1 MEILVSIAILV
12 SVLDGQ
18 YILAGLIPIIL
29 TLVHFL
35 EEKSIMGGRDAIEG
49 LKKLQADTAIV
60 LIDGNEK
67 EVDAKTLKK
76 GDLIEVTIDE
86 EMANFESQNLNLNI
100 L

>member
-49 LKKLQADTAIV
+49 LKKLQADTAILLV
-60 LIDGNEK
+60 DGNEK
-67 EVDAKTLKK
+67 EVDAKLAKLAK
-76 GDLIEVTIDE
+76 DIGAGAVLISACASALI
-86 EMANFESQNLNLNI
+86 SLLI
-100 L
+100 